1 MTMLAMPKIWINYCI
16 RNSKIANN
24 SVFIEK
30 NCMHLSLSESKIF
43 ISKVSWFQIRDYLDA
58 LDGNVAR
65 EISSSHALGM
75 TRPLL

>member
-1 MTMLAMPKIWINYCI
+1 
-16 RNSKIANN
+16 
-24 SVFIEK
+24 
-30 NCMHLSLSESKIF
+30 MHLSLSESKIF